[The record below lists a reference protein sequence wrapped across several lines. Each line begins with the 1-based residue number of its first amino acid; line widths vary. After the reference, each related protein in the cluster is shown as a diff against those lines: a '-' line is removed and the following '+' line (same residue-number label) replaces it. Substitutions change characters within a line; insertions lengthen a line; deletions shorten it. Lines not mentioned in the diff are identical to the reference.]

1 MQLRL
6 FLILIVALFSV
17 SSTALVIRYVVTVP
31 ALTLAFWRMLTA
43 SMMLWSYE
51 LIEKKEALSAINR
64 KRVFFAG
71 IFLGLHFACFF
82 LGVRY
87 TSIANATL
95 FSTLGPLFT
104 SIIAFFQRKKT
115 PPLVYL
121 GLVLALTG
129 VLINQ
134 YGDLSL
140 SSDNL
145 FGNALSLLSSF
156 FIAITFIIAAKIRE
170 NTDNIV
176 YGRSLFFVAS
186 ITIAIISIFTNSSLF
201 SFEKQHIFW
210 FLFLGFVPSILGHNM
225 LNYALKY
232 FSPTA
237 VVSVPLGEPIIA
249 SFFGYLIFKEL
260 IPASSLISAPII
272 LGGVFLVLKNQDRT

>member
-1 MQLRL
+1 
-6 FLILIVALFSV
+6 
-17 SSTALVIRYVVTVP
+17 
-31 ALTLAFWRMLTA
+31 ML
-43 SMMLWSYE
+43 L
-51 LIEKKEALSAINR
+51 
-64 KRVFFAG
+64 
-71 IFLGLHFACFF
+71 

-95 FSTLGPLFT
+95 FATLGPLFT
-104 SIIAFFQRKKT
+104 SIIAFFKEKT

-121 GLVLALTG
+121 GLVIALTG

-186 ITIAIISIFTNSSLF
+186 ITIAIISIFTDSSYFLLKNSTFFGFYFLA
-201 SFEKQHIFW
+201 
-210 FLFLGFVPSILGHNM
+210 LFLRF
-225 LNYALKY
+225 
-232 FSPTA
+232 
-237 VVSVPLGEPIIA
+237 
-249 SFFGYLIFKEL
+249 
-260 IPASSLISAPII
+260 
-272 LGGVFLVLKNQDRT
+272 

>member
-1 MQLRL
+1 
-6 FLILIVALFSV
+6 
-17 SSTALVIRYVVTVP
+17 
-31 ALTLAFWRMLTA
+31 MLTA

-95 FSTLGPLFT
+95 FATLGPLFT

-121 GLVLALTG
+121 GLVIALTG

-145 FGNALSLLSSF
+145 FGNS
-156 FIAITFIIAAKIRE
+156 
-170 NTDNIV
+170 
-176 YGRSLFFVAS
+176 
-186 ITIAIISIFTNSSLF
+186 
-201 SFEKQHIFW
+201 
-210 FLFLGFVPSILGHNM
+210 
-225 LNYALKY
+225 
-232 FSPTA
+232 
-237 VVSVPLGEPIIA
+237 
-249 SFFGYLIFKEL
+249 
-260 IPASSLISAPII
+260 
-272 LGGVFLVLKNQDRT
+272 